1 MVSRFFLSSTIALF
15 ALSTAKLAAFAPT
28 RHHPEAQVQH
38 GKASWYGA
46 EQGHSTSSGERF
58 NANALTAAHRHLPF
72 NTIIKVT
79 NCNNGRTVD
88 VRINDRG
95 PWKGGRILDLS
106 SAAADVLHMKRDGIV
121 PVDIVVVRLGSPG
134 RHNVE

>member
-1 MVSRFFLSSTIALF
+1 MGFRFLAVLAAVVFVLSPA
-15 ALSTAKLAAFAPT
+15 ARAFAPT
-28 RHHPEAQVQH
+28 RHRAPEIQH
-38 GKASWYGA
+38 GTASWYGA
-46 EQGHSTSSGERF
+46 EQGRHTSSGERF
-58 NANALTAAHRHLPF
+58 DPDALTAAHRHLPF
-72 NTIIKVT
+72 NTIIHVT

-121 PVDIVVVRLGSPG
+121 PVDIEIVRLGSPG
-134 RHNVE
+134 RHHAE